1 MKRNLQITKE
11 VTIPMSD
18 TNNTFAPL
26 DEWGDT
32 AKPCKKHPRC
42 TVVIDQVC
50 PACNAEEDGH
60 DVVAPEGREGIVYC
74 KRCKCGEGS
83 LATHCPGRPIDQF
96 AQEEIYHGQL
106 DFIDGAWMEV
116 ILL

>member
-1 MKRNLQITKE
+1 
-11 VTIPMSD
+11 MSD
-18 TNNTFAPL
+18 TNDAFAPL

-32 AKPCKKHPRC
+32 AKQCEKHPRY
-42 TVVIDQVC
+42 TVTIDHVC

-83 LATHCPGRPIDQF
+83 LATHCPGKPIDQF

-106 DFIDGAWMEV
+106 DFINGEWVEV
-116 ILL
+116 ILLED